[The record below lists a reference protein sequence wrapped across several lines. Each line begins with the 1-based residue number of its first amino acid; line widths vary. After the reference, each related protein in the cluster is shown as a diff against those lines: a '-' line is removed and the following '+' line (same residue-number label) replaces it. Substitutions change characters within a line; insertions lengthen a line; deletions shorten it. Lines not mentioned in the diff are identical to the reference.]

1 MNMLRAE
8 AIQALVPGANF
19 STTEDNIFIWE
30 SDKPQP
36 SEEEINAK
44 IKELEL
50 LLPMRVLREQRD
62 RLLKETDVYMV
73 VDHTTKKLKEWKTYR
88 QNLRDLT
95 STASPKLDENGQ
107 LIDVTWP
114 TKPE

>member
-19 STTEDNIFIWE
+19 STTGDNIFIWE

-36 SEEEINAK
+36 SEDEINAK

-50 LLPMRVLREQRD
+50 LLPMRVLREERN
-62 RLLKETDVYMV
+62 RLLAELDWTQGKDVPDAISNKY
-73 VDHTTKKLKEWKTYR
+73 TAYR
-88 QNLRDLT
+88 QALRDLP
-95 STASPKLDENGQ
+95 STASPTLVNGM
-107 LIDVTWP
+107 LSNVTWP
-114 TKPE
+114 EKPE